1 VFLNDP
7 MRMPWTLLLL
17 LAAAVPLLIPL
28 SCGGEEFKFEMEEI
42 EKKPYHVG
50 GYLELRPTLFGLNR
64 DATLYK
70 LRFYNQDEGKTTEQI
85 TSIAQLD
92 GSLEK
97 GIARLFARVN
107 LELDYTYQ
115 GWSSQGSLFEG
126 YVSLKPNRSSDFRL
140 GKQTMKWG
148 KGYAWNPVAFVDRL
162 KNPDEPDLNLEG
174 FFMASADFV
183 KSFDGP
189 LKTLSFT
196 PVLLPAYGDMND
208 DFGETGKLNVAAK
221 LYLLYYD
228 TDIDFMFLSE
238 GSRSARYGFDFSRN
252 LLTNFEIHGE
262 FAWITD
268 SRRNVIDQTGSTSQT
283 ESDVASFLIGLRYL
297 STQETTYILE
307 YYHNGQGFTQNEV
320 ENFFSFIDRGYDAYL
335 STRSDAILKRAQNL
349 SESGYGRP
357 NVMKDYLYLRISQK
371 EPFDILYFTP
381 AVTCIF
387 NIDDQSFSLAPEL
400 VYTGITN
407 LELRLKAVVLAG
419 ETFTE
424 YGEKANDY
432 RIELRLRY
440 YF

>member
-1 VFLNDP
+1 MPERCLYNLLWIILFLASAC
-7 MRMPWTLLLL
+7 W
-17 LAAAVPLLIPL
+17 
-28 SCGGEEFKFEMEEI
+28 GEEYKFDLAEV

-50 GYLELRPTLFGLNR
+50 GYLELRPTLFGLDR
-64 DATLYK
+64 DASLYK

-97 GIARLFARVN
+97 GIARLFARAN
-107 LELDYTYQ
+107 FELDHTSL

-126 YVSLKPNRSSDFRL
+126 YVSLKPSQSMNFTF

-148 KGYAWNPVAFVDRL
+148 KGYAWNPVAFVDRI

-174 FFMASADFV
+174 FFMASANFIR
-183 KSFDGP
+183 SFDGP
-189 LKTLSFT
+189 LKTFSFT

-228 TDIDFMFLSE
+228 TDIDLMFLSD
-238 GSRSARYGFDFSRN
+238 GSRSARYGFDFSKN
-252 LLTNFEIHGE
+252 LLTNLEVHGE

-268 SRRNVIDQTGSTSQT
+268 SRRNVVDQTGRTSQT
-283 ESDVASFLIGLRYL
+283 ESDVASFLIGMRYL
-297 STQETTYILE
+297 SAQDTTYIFE
-307 YYHNGQGFTQNEV
+307 YYRNGQGFTQDEV
-320 ENFFSFIDRGYDAYL
+320 EGFFSFIDLGYETYLAGRGDAL
-335 STRSDAILKRAQNL
+335 LRKAQSL

-381 AVTCIF
+381 AITWIF
-387 NIDDQSFSLAPEL
+387 NLDDRSFSLAPEL

-407 LELRLKAVVLAG
+407 LELRLKGVVLAG
-419 ETFTE
+419 DTYTE
-424 YGEKANDY
+424 YGEKQTDY
-432 RIELRLRY
+432 RIELRARY

>member
-1 VFLNDP
+1 
-7 MRMPWTLLLL
+7 MRLPWTLLVL
-17 LAAAVPLLIPL
+17 LAAAIPLLIPL
-28 SCGGEEFKFEMEEI
+28 SCGGEEYTFELEEI

-50 GYLELRPTLFGLNR
+50 GYLELRPTLFGLDR
-64 DATLYK
+64 DAAFYR
-70 LRFYNQDEGKTTEQI
+70 LRFYDRDEGKTTEQL
-85 TSIAQLD
+85 TSIAQID

-107 LELDYTYQ
+107 LELDHSYQ

-126 YVSLKPNRSSDFRL
+126 YLSLKPNRFWDFRL
-140 GKQTMKWG
+140 GKQTMRWG
-148 KGYAWNPVAFVDRL
+148 KGYAWNPVAFVDRP
-162 KNPDEPDLNLEG
+162 KNPDEPDLNREG
-174 FFMASADFV
+174 FFMASLDFV
-183 KSFDGP
+183 KSFDGA

-196 PVLLPAYGDMND
+196 PVLLPVYGDMND

-252 LLTNFEIHGE
+252 LLTNLEIHGE

-268 SRRNVIDQTGSTSQT
+268 YRRNVVDQKGRLSQS
-283 ESDVASFLIGLRYL
+283 ESDVASFLVGMRYL
-297 STQETTYILE
+297 SAQETTYILE
-307 YYHNGQGFTQNEV
+307 YYYNGQGFTQE
-320 ENFFSFIDRGYDAYL
+320 ELEDFFSFIDLGYNTFLEGRGDAL
-335 STRSDAILKRAQNL
+335 LKIARNL
-349 SESGYGRP
+349 GESGYGRP

-371 EPFDILYFTP
+371 EPFDLLYFTP
-381 AVTCIF
+381 AITWIF
-387 NIDDQSFSLAPEL
+387 NVDDQSFSLAPEL

-419 ETFTE
+419 DTYTE
-424 YGEKANDY
+424 YGEKQNDY
-432 RIELRLRY
+432 RIELRMRY

>member
-1 VFLNDP
+1 MTKRSLYNFL
-7 MRMPWTLLLL
+7 WVILV
-17 LAAAVPLLIPL
+17 LATPCL
-28 SCGGEEFKFEMEEI
+28 SEEYKFELEEI

-50 GYLELRPTLFGLNR
+50 GYLELRPTLFGLDR
-64 DATLYK
+64 DAALYK
-70 LRFYNQDEGKTTEQI
+70 LRFYDRDEGKTTEQV

-97 GIARLFARVN
+97 GIARLFARAN
-107 LELDYTYQ
+107 FELDYTYL

-126 YVSLKPNRSSDFRL
+126 YLSLKPDRSWDLRL

-174 FFMASADFV
+174 FFMASVDFV
-183 KSFDGP
+183 RSFDGT

-252 LLTNFEIHGE
+252 LLTNLEVHGE

-268 SRRNVIDQTGSTSQT
+268 SRRTVIDQTGRTSQT
-283 ESDVASFLIGLRYL
+283 ESDVASFLLGLRYL
-297 STQETTYILE
+297 SVQETTYIFE
-307 YYHNGQGFTQNEV
+307 YYHNGQGFTQDEV
-320 ENFFSFIDRGYDAYL
+320 EKFFSFINRGYEAYV
-335 STRSDAILKRAQNL
+335 STRTDTILKRAQNL

-381 AVTCIF
+381 AITWIF

-407 LELRLKAVVLAG
+407 LELRLKGVVLAG
-419 ETFTE
+419 ESFTE
-424 YGEKANDY
+424 YGEKQNDY
-432 RIELRLRY
+432 RIELRARY

>member
-1 VFLNDP
+1 
-7 MRMPWTLLLL
+7 MPKRSLYNLLWVILI
-17 LAAAVPLLIPL
+17 LATPCL
-28 SCGGEEFKFEMEEI
+28 SEEYKFELEEI

-50 GYLELRPTLFGLNR
+50 GYLELRPTLFGLDR
-64 DATLYK
+64 DASLYK
-70 LRFYNQDEGKTTEQI
+70 LRFYNQDGGKTTEQI

-97 GIARLFARVN
+97 GIARLFARAN
-107 LELDYTYQ
+107 FELDHTYL

-126 YVSLKPNRSSDFRL
+126 YVSLKPSQSMSFTF

-174 FFMASADFV
+174 FFMASANFI

-189 LKTLSFT
+189 LKTFSFT

-228 TDIDFMFLSE
+228 TDIDFMFLSN
-238 GSRSARYGFDFSRN
+238 GSRSARYGFDFSKN
-252 LLTNFEIHGE
+252 LLTNLEIHGE

-268 SRRNVIDQTGSTSQT
+268 SKQNVIDEAGKVSQT
-283 ESDVASFLIGLRYL
+283 ESDVASFLIGFRYL
-297 STQETTYILE
+297 SMQETTYIFE
-307 YYHNGQGFTQNEV
+307 YYHNGTGFTQDEV
-320 ENFFSFIDRGYDAYL
+320 ENFFSFINVGYDTYL
-335 STRSDAILKRAQNL
+335 AGRSDALLKRAQSL
-349 SESGYGRP
+349 SESGYGRA
-357 NVMKDYLYLRISQK
+357 NVMKDYLYLRVSQK

-381 AVTCIF
+381 AITWIF
-387 NIDDQSFSLAPEL
+387 NVDDQSFSLSPEL
-400 VYTGITN
+400 LYTGITN
-407 LELRLKAVVLAG
+407 LELRLKGVVLAG
-419 ETFTE
+419 ESFTE
-424 YGEKANDY
+424 YGEKQNDY
-432 RIELRLRY
+432 RIELRVRY